1 MYINFRQL
9 AASDMTPNDLANLLA
24 IRQKDTVMIE
34 AMLEKDAGRYI
45 ELGLVEKLKSG
56 VMRLTN
62 KGTSFVNYIETPEM
76 TDEVLET
83 LKIMIGMYESYSKDI
98 GVSRKEAESRL
109 CWFMGNTSFKKEVI
123 LQVTESYIAE
133 SGDYTMSLCNFI
145 WKPSSQAFSVH
156 MNLKNSK
163 LFDLIAE
170 KFKIA
175 TEPYLEPKKNKEM
188 DWLFAVSKLP
198 TPPAKGNPDYL
209 FTGSAETDKERL
221 KNIKT
226 YLFNKIRKQW
236 KVRIRK
242 IIEDIIITQFLNS
255 EMDIVHEEDVSFKEL
270 GLDSVDQIELD
281 AMVEQKFNIVII
293 DYDMETIKD
302 MTDLVYK
309 IITEGY
315 GK

>member
-145 WKPSSQAFSVH
+145 WKPPSQAFSVH

-175 TEPYLEPKKNKEM
+175 TEPYLESKKNKEM
-188 DWLFAVSKLP
+188 VGCLP
-198 TPPAKGNPDYL
+198 YLNCLRRRLKAIPDYL
-209 FTGSAETDKERL
+209 FTGSSETDKERL

-236 KVRIRK
+236 KK
-242 IIEDIIITQFLNS
+242 
-255 EMDIVHEEDVSFKEL
+255 
-270 GLDSVDQIELD
+270 
-281 AMVEQKFNIVII
+281 
-293 DYDMETIKD
+293 
-302 MTDLVYK
+302 
-309 IITEGY
+309 
-315 GK
+315 

>member
-24 IRQKDTVMIE
+24 IRQKDSVMIE
-34 AMLEKDAGRYI
+34 AMPEEDAGRYI

-145 WKPSSQAFSVH
+145 WKPPSQAFSVH

-170 KFKIA
+170 N
-175 TEPYLEPKKNKEM
+175 LR
-188 DWLFAVSKLP
+188 SLP
-198 TPPAKGNPDYL
+198 SL
-209 FTGSAETDKERL
+209 IWSLR
-221 KNIKT
+221 
-226 YLFNKIRKQW
+226 
-236 KVRIRK
+236 RIRK
-242 IIEDIIITQFLNS
+242 WIGCLPYLNCLRRRLKAIRIICLPEVLKQTKSD
-255 EMDIVHEEDVSFKEL
+255 
-270 GLDSVDQIELD
+270 
-281 AMVEQKFNIVII
+281 
-293 DYDMETIKD
+293 
-302 MTDLVYK
+302 
-309 IITEGY
+309 
-315 GK
+315 

>member
-34 AMLEKDAGRYI
+34 AMPEEDAGRYI

-109 CWFMGNTSFKKEVI
+109 CWFMGNTSFKKKVI

-145 WKPSSQAFSVH
+145 WKPPSQVFSVH

-175 TEPYLEPKKNKEM
+175 TEPYLESKKNKEM

-209 FTGSAETDKERL
+209 FTGSSETDKERL

-236 KVRIRK
+236 KK
-242 IIEDIIITQFLNS
+242 
-255 EMDIVHEEDVSFKEL
+255 
-270 GLDSVDQIELD
+270 
-281 AMVEQKFNIVII
+281 
-293 DYDMETIKD
+293 
-302 MTDLVYK
+302 
-309 IITEGY
+309 
-315 GK
+315 